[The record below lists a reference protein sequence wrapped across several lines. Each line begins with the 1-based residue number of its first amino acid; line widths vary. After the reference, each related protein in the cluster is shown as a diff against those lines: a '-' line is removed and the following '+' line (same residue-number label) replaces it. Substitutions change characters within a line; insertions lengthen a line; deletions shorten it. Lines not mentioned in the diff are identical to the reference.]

1 MVNQIDQLSP
11 MLQESKLIAKFE
23 LLKAFAI
30 GKYLSREAYK
40 NALEFVSINY
50 ANLEEGIRAKEL
62 LEQIK

>member
-1 MVNQIDQLSP
+1 

-30 GKYLSREAYK
+30 GKYQTKEAYK
-40 NALEFVSINY
+40 KALEFVSINY

-62 LEQIK
+62 LKQIK